1 MKLTVVIVTLI
12 LMTLVDEGAT
22 WGSWRAPRWRAPR
35 IRITLPPIL
44 KKICMK
50 ICTTKCIPDPICAN
64 CKLKCPPCKP
74 ICTYNCKPSCRWLG
88 RKRSEPQIKE
98 EPGSFLVTLP
108 CKFTAWDMD
117 KNGYISMNEFAFA
130 GHAAVKD
137 KNTSVVFSKVDKNGD
152 GKISRN
158 ELNKAPL
165 LREKC

>member
-12 LMTLVDEGAT
+12 LMILVDEGAT
-22 WGSWRAPRWRAPR
+22 WGSWRGRRWRLPR
-35 IRITLPPIL
+35 IRIRLPPIL
-44 KKICMK
+44 KKVCNA
-50 ICTTKCIPDPICAN
+50 ICTTKCVVA
-64 CKLKCPPCKP
+64 
-74 ICTYNCKPSCRWLG
+74 TSCFLCRPVCSYGCNKSVCSWIG

-98 EPGSFLVTLP
+98 EPDSFLVILP
-108 CKFTAWDMD
+108 CKFAAWDMD
-117 KNGYISMNEFAFA
+117 RNGSISMSEFAFA

-137 KNTSVVFSKVDKNGD
+137 KNTSVVFSKIDKNGD

>member
-35 IRITLPPIL
+35 WRAPRIRIRLPPIL

-88 RKRSEPQIKE
+88 RKRSEPQVII
-98 EPGSFLVTLP
+98 TLSILYE
-108 CKFTAWDMD
+108 
-117 KNGYISMNEFAFA
+117 KNGTFILLRLLF
-130 GHAAVKD
+130 
-137 KNTSVVFSKVDKNGD
+137 FSKTMSNHY
-152 GKISRN
+152 
-158 ELNKAPL
+158 
-165 LREKC
+165 